1 MPAYAEIL
9 ESEIS
14 FLVGSGIALL
24 ILFLIWTVFLLKGWI
39 TTKDKKD
46 KIAYLVVLWCF
57 AALLFGVLGWDIQR
71 HRMDLNEQAYVVYE
85 GDFSCRQARVGKSN
99 YGSKIYLP
107 TEDEEI
113 EMVVKSKELSYGEY
127 VGRVVYAKRTQ
138 KLLDFEVYETKPQE

>member
-14 FLVGSGIALL
+14 FRVGIGIALAL
-24 ILFLIWTVFLLKGWI
+24 LFLIWTICVLKGWI

-46 KIAYLVVLWCF
+46 KIASLVVLWCF
-57 AALLFGVLGWDIQR
+57 AALLFGALGWDIQR

-85 GDFSCRQARVGKSN
+85 GNFSCRQARVGKSN

-138 KLLDFEVYETKPQE
+138 KLLEFEIYETKPQE

>member
-14 FLVGSGIALL
+14 FRVGIGIALL
-24 ILFLIWTVFLLKGWI
+24 ILFLIWTVCLLKGWI

-46 KIAYLVVLWCF
+46 KIASLVVLWCF
-57 AALLFGVLGWDIQR
+57 AALLFGALGWDIQR
-71 HRMDLNEQAYVVYE
+71 HRMDLHEQAYVVYE

-99 YGSKIYLP
+99 YGAKIYFP

-113 EMVVKSKELSYGEY
+113 EMVVKSRELSYGEY

>member
-14 FLVGSGIALL
+14 FRVGIGIALSL
-24 ILFLIWTVFLLKGWI
+24 LFLIWTACLLTGRI
-39 TTKDKKD
+39 STKDKKD
-46 KIAYLVVLWCF
+46 KIACLVVLWCF
-57 AALLFGVLGWDIQR
+57 AALLFGALGWDIQR
-71 HRMDLNEQAYVVYE
+71 HRMDLHEQAYVVYE

-113 EMVVKSKELSYGEY
+113 GLVVKSKELSYGEY

>member
-9 ESEIS
+9 QSEIS
-14 FLVGSGIALL
+14 FRVGIGIALAL
-24 ILFLIWTVFLLKGWI
+24 LFLIWTICVLKGWI

-46 KIAYLVVLWCF
+46 KIMCLVVLGCF
-57 AALLFGVLGWDIQR
+57 ASLVFGVLGWDIQR

>member
-9 ESEIS
+9 QSEIS
-14 FLVGSGIALL
+14 FRVGIGIALAL
-24 ILFLIWTVFLLKGWI
+24 LFLIWTVCLLKGWI

-46 KIAYLVVLWCF
+46 KIASFVVLWCF
-57 AALLFGVLGWDIQR
+57 AALLFGALGWDIQR

-138 KLLDFEVYETKPQE
+138 KLLEFEIYETKPQE

>member
-57 AALLFGVLGWDIQR
+57 AALLFGVLGYNIRQYL
-71 HRMDLNEQAYVVYE
+71 MDLHEQAYVVYE
-85 GDFSCRQARVGKSN
+85 GDFSCRQAREYKSN
-99 YGSKIYLP
+99 YGAKIYLP

-113 EMVVKSKELSYGEY
+113 GLVVKSKELSYGEY